1 MAAETPFR
9 QRSQTKRRY
18 NENGTIQ
25 MIPGPRTKMD
35 RDSAPHANSKKS
47 PRTIFRTLFES
58 GNNNDFDAVADA
70 IADDCEW
77 VLMSN
82 MMSFKGKNDVVAL
95 CKAARL
101 ASDKTPEIIFD
112 MATPEWGAFEYMNRG
127 VITES
132 LSALVATSGR
142 QLASDP
148 STLVGR
154 KYEVPVCFVYH
165 LNAQGKI
172 YLLREYLDLASL
184 MEQCE

>member
-1 MAAETPFR
+1 
-9 QRSQTKRRY
+9 
-18 NENGTIQ
+18 
-25 MIPGPRTKMD
+25 
-35 RDSAPHANSKKS
+35 
-47 PRTIFRTLFES
+47 
-58 GNNNDFDAVADA
+58 
-70 IADDCEW
+70 
-77 VLMSN
+77 
-82 MMSFKGKNDVVAL
+82 
-95 CKAARL
+95 
-101 ASDKTPEIIFD
+101 
-112 MATPEWGAFEYMNRG
+112 MNRG

>member
-1 MAAETPFR
+1 
-9 QRSQTKRRY
+9 
-18 NENGTIQ
+18 

-95 CKAARL
+95 CKAAANEQTTTSVAK
-101 ASDKTPEIIFD
+101 AS
-112 MATPEWGAFEYMNRG
+112 ATFFM
-127 VITES
+127 VL
-132 LSALVATSGR
+132 LS
-142 QLASDP
+142 
-148 STLVGR
+148 
-154 KYEVPVCFVYH
+154 
-165 LNAQGKI
+165 
-172 YLLREYLDLASL
+172 
-184 MEQCE
+184 